1 MYACRLL
8 RRWSRTGFP
17 LECEQL
23 ALDVPDLGLEL
34 VELVE
39 AALMVSLPLG
49 KPSRESAELAL

>member
-1 MYACRLL
+1 VFSPQGEELTL
-8 RRWSRTGFP
+8 HVSDLI
-17 LECEQL
+17 LE
-23 ALDVPDLGLEL
+23 P